1 MIDQPFD
8 PFRDRLSRDIRNDLS
23 ESLMVC
29 LREQQLQPAQA
40 VASRYLSA
48 VPGLARTRYITD
60 RLRRYALF
68 LAQVPQGPEEVLRLG
83 LLLWELELYFEV
95 HEILEH
101 AWRQAAGE
109 EKKFLQAMIRAAG
122 VFIKGE
128 FGFTGAAAS
137 LGAKALPILQA
148 NWQRLAIY
156 TDPDAF
162 IEAIRSASQGVSSDQ
177 RLPYTPISSSRAPNS
192 SS

>member
-29 LREQQLQPAQA
+29 LQVRQLQPAQA

-48 VPGLARTRYITD
+48 DPGLARTRYITD
-60 RLRRYALF
+60 RLKRYAVF
-68 LAQVPQGPEEVLRLG
+68 LERCSRDSAEVLQLG
-83 LLLWELELYFEV
+83 MFLWELELYFEV

-109 EKKFLQAMIRAAG
+109 EKVFLQAMIRAAG

-128 FGFTGAAAS
+128 FGFASAAAS
-137 LGAKALPILQA
+137 LGAKSLPILQA
-148 NWQRLAIY
+148 NRDRLAIY
-156 TDPDAF
+156 TAPDVF
-162 IEAIRSASQGVSSDQ
+162 LGAIQSASLGVS
-177 RLPYTPISSSRAPNS
+177 
-192 SS
+192 

>member
-1 MIDQPFD
+1 MIDQSFD

-101 AWRQAAGE
+101 AWRQATGE
-109 EKKFLQAMIRAAG
+109 NKKFLQAMIRAAG
-122 VFIKGE
+122 VFIKGAY
-128 FGFTGAAAS
+128 GFEHAAAS
-137 LGAKALPILQA
+137 LAAKALPVLEA
-148 NWQRLAIY
+148 NRSRLAVY
-156 TDPDAF
+156 TDP
-162 IEAIRSASQGVSSDQ
+162 EALMQAVHRQAGGGELAQ
-177 RLPYTPISSSRAPNS
+177 R
-192 SS
+192 